1 MSPKTI
7 LLVDADSASLNYLT
21 QMLQEQHYEILRTG
35 SGKEGLIYAWRDR
48 PHLIIIDPVM
58 KDISG
63 QQFLEKMRQDTR
75 TSKTPILALSSDPNP
90 AFKHI
95 CLEAGCTEYL
105 LKSNEA
111 VAALP
116 EAVARLMGTKP
127 PVKPSRAKKEGFL
140 FVFLS
145 AKGGTGTSSLCANFA
160 MMIGQSLP
168 DSRVVVAD
176 FVLPIGSI
184 GDIVGYKDRFDLVS
198 AAALPPE
205 RMSGVFLKANL
216 PEIPLWQFQLL
227 PGASDPERALELQV
241 ARIPELISVLKKS
254 YDYVVVDLGRSLS
267 RISMP
272 IILDADLLVLIISTD
287 QSTVTLTRKVW
298 EYLQAEGIDERSV
311 FPLVNRV
318 VGLEGMTRD
327 EAEEIIGL
335 KMKATIPFMGSNF
348 VLANNQHQPILVKYQ
363 TDTTSLVFRETTREM
378 LAMADRIHR
387 V

>member
-1 MSPKTI
+1 
-7 LLVDADSASLNYLT
+7 
-21 QMLQEQHYEILRTG
+21 
-35 SGKEGLIYAWRDR
+35 
-48 PHLIIIDPVM
+48 
-58 KDISG
+58 
-63 QQFLEKMRQDTR
+63 
-75 TSKTPILALSSDPNP
+75 
-90 AFKHI
+90 
-95 CLEAGCTEYL
+95 
-105 LKSNEA
+105 
-111 VAALP
+111 
-116 EAVARLMGTKP
+116 
-127 PVKPSRAKKEGFL
+127 
-140 FVFLS
+140 
-145 AKGGTGTSSLCANFA
+145 
-160 MMIGQSLP
+160 
-168 DSRVVVAD
+168 
-176 FVLPIGSI
+176 
-184 GDIVGYKDRFDLVS
+184 
-198 AAALPPE
+198 
-205 RMSGVFLKANL
+205 
-216 PEIPLWQFQLL
+216 
-227 PGASDPERALELQV
+227 
-241 ARIPELISVLKKS
+241 LKKS